1 MDSGEENDDG
11 GAPVVSW
18 LREDGRTTQRG
29 TADSGVATA
38 LALAS
43 RKGGAQQAE
52 VLGAPAISGR
62 RWRDRT
68 WAQNH
73 RARISE
79 DAHGHGREI
88 ERERGAAG
96 TRRIVGELRNTAAA
110 PSYSGELFRQRG
122 REICKGGRG
131 EMEMG
136 HEAL

>member
-1 MDSGEENDDG
+1 MGSEEENDDG
-11 GAPVVSW
+11 GTPVVSW
-18 LREDGRTTQRG
+18 LREDGRTTQRS

-88 ERERGAAG
+88 EREEQRGLAVSSESFE
-96 TRRIVGELRNTAAA
+96 TRPRHRATPA
-110 PSYSGELFRQRG
+110 SYSDSV
-122 REICKGGRG
+122 
-131 EMEMG
+131 
-136 HEAL
+136 AA